1 MQNAEHKEYVLY
13 GGPRV
18 KKHKVTKDEL
28 ARYDDLVNNINKI
41 NLYDCEVYDTA
52 YEVAGAYFAGD
63 KTLDEAVDLIQR
75 RVTLYVNELR

>member
-28 ARYDDLVNNINKI
+28 ARYELPIGNFPF
-41 NLYDCEVYDTA
+41 LYSFTA
-52 YEVAGAYFAGD
+52 
-63 KTLDEAVDLIQR
+63 IR
-75 RVTLYVNELR
+75 